1 MGRALGHLLSDYDAK
16 AFFDERKECLPY
28 KPKTKQAKRIEGI
41 LLHLLPYLWTHRR
54 RMTYREFRQR
64 GWPIGSGAI
73 ESAHK
78 HVLQRRMKLP
88 GLAWSPQNAQRMA
101 TLLAL
106 QASVGPRAFYQHLEQ
121 HLAHAA

>member
-1 MGRALGHLLSDYDAK
+1 MLHG
-16 AFFDERKECLPY
+16 ERGVKWLWPLATGCVGVKRPS
-28 KPKTKQAKRIEGI
+28 TKW
-41 LLHLLPYLWTHRR
+41 LWRLATG
-54 RMTYREFRQR
+54 Y
-64 GWPIGSGAI
+64 GAI
-73 ESAHK
+73 ESTHK